1 MNSSSVWRQ
10 LKIYLAD
17 PVHTVHVLFVLLGGY
32 SIALF
37 FWELTHR
44 QELAGYVLNNQLPS
58 GEYPSLALLA
68 GTAILACALW
78 LILSISLARLTGKPL
93 DTVLTR
99 LSGVFLSATLLVFL
113 PVLSLPGIETDQQLL
128 TLALIGA
135 MGAIA
140 ATAVA
145 TIQQGF
151 PRSAEH
157 AMTGAAGSPQE
168 ATGRPAERDARLAN
182 LLVVLLTL
190 GYIAYMA
197 ALTVARHNSFL
208 THAFDLGIQDQAMY
222 TLVTKGYPVV
232 TQYGSQPVN
241 QFGDHFALIYYAIA
255 PLYAAFS
262 SATTLLILQSVAL
275 GLGAIPVYL
284 LAKDKI
290 GSLPVAVALAA
301 AYLLYP
307 ALHAVNT
314 FDFHEIALVTP
325 SAAFQPVLPGKRSPR
340 AVRGF
345 FDSRHAHQRRGCA
358 FGRCDRPV
366 RLVGQT

>member
-17 PVHTVHVLFVLLGGY
+17 PVHTVHILFVLLGGY
-32 SIALF
+32 SLALF
-37 FWELTHR
+37 FWEITHR

-78 LILSISLARLTGKPL
+78 VILSISLARLTEKAL

-135 MGAIA
+135 MGVIA

-157 AMTGAAGSPQE
+157 AVTAAAGSPQE
-168 ATGRPAERDARLAN
+168 ATGRPAGAMLGSPTCWWHCCRLW
-182 LLVVLLTL
+182 
-190 GYIAYMA
+190 
-197 ALTVARHNSFL
+197 
-208 THAFDLGIQDQAMY
+208 
-222 TLVTKGYPVV
+222 
-232 TQYGSQPVN
+232 
-241 QFGDHFALIYYAIA
+241 AIS
-255 PLYAAFS
+255 P
-262 SATTLLILQSVAL
+262 TW
-275 GLGAIPVYL
+275 P
-284 LAKDKI
+284 
-290 GSLPVAVALAA
+290 
-301 AYLLYP
+301 
-307 ALHAVNT
+307 
-314 FDFHEIALVTP
+314 
-325 SAAFQPVLPGKRSPR
+325 RSP
-340 AVRGF
+340 
-345 FDSRHAHQRRGCA
+345 
-358 FGRCDRPV
+358 
-366 RLVGQT
+366 

>member
-1 MNSSSVWRQ
+1 M
-10 LKIYLAD
+10 
-17 PVHTVHVLFVLLGGY
+17 
-32 SIALF
+32 
-37 FWELTHR
+37 
-44 QELAGYVLNNQLPS
+44 
-58 GEYPSLALLA
+58 
-68 GTAILACALW
+68 
-78 LILSISLARLTGKPL
+78 
-93 DTVLTR
+93 LTR

-140 ATAVA
+140 AMAVA

-157 AMTGAAGSPQE
+157 AMPAPRVRPGQ

-222 TLVTKGYPVV
+222 TLVTRGYPVV

-241 QFGDHFALIYYAIA
+241 QFGDHFALIYYANR
-255 PLYAAFS
+255 
-262 SATTLLILQSVAL
+262 T
-275 GLGAIPVYL
+275 PVCC
-284 LAKDKI
+284 
-290 GSLPVAVALAA
+290 V
-301 AYLLYP
+301 
-307 ALHAVNT
+307 
-314 FDFHEIALVTP
+314 
-325 SAAFQPVLPGKRSPR
+325 
-340 AVRGF
+340 
-345 FDSRHAHQRRGCA
+345 
-358 FGRCDRPV
+358 
-366 RLVGQT
+366 